1 MRIVIVGAGIGGI
14 TAALALRR
22 LGFPDVTLIEQAPAI
37 RAVGAGIQLSANC
50 VRLLRRLGLGE
61 ALAEISVQPSAHV
74 FRDWKTGELLL
85 HTALGAKA
93 EAAFG
98 ETYFHA
104 HRADL
109 LAALLAKLAPS
120 QVHLGQRVKEI
131 RDIGGHVEVA
141 TEKGERFEADV
152 LIGADGIHSTVR
164 QALFGADRPRFA
176 GNVAWRALVPAER
189 VAHLRLDKVAEVWMG
204 PNRSLVRYY
213 VSAGRLL
220 NWIGITRAKESEIES
235 WSAKGLVADALRL
248 WGDWHPIVRGMIEAT
263 PAEGLFRMGLYDRD
277 PLQSWARGRIAIL
290 GDAAHP
296 MLPFH
301 AQGAAQSI
309 EDAWVLAGSLAES
322 PQQPAAA
329 LQAFAARRIE
339 RANWVQAYSRE
350 MEEFVHQADP
360 ARIEHRNQR
369 LRERLKK
376 YEGEFPPGQVKL
388 YSFDADSVFAS
399 PPKAVA

>member
-1 MRIVIVGAGIGGI
+1 MRIIIVGTGIGG
-14 TAALALRR
+14 TAAALALRR
-22 LGFPDVTLIEQAPAI
+22 LGFRDLILLEQAAAI
-37 RAVGAGIQLSANC
+37 RTVGAGIQLSANC
-50 VRLLRRLGLGE
+50 VRLLRRLGVGETLGCV
-61 ALAEISVQPSAHV
+61 AVQPTAHV
-74 FRDWKTGELLL
+74 FRDWKTGEVLL

-109 LAALLAKLAPS
+109 LAALLEK
-120 QVHLGQRVKEI
+120 LGQDTVRFGRRVAKVTQDQGGVQVFTEQGETYHA
-131 RDIGGHVEVA
+131 DI
-141 TEKGERFEADV
+141 
-152 LIGADGIHSTVR
+152 LIGADGIHSSVR

-189 VAHLRLDKVAEVWMG
+189 VAHLDLDKVAEVWMG

-235 WSAKGLVADALRL
+235 WSARGLVADALDL

-277 PLQSWARGRIAIL
+277 PLEAWTKGRMAIL

-309 EDAWVLAGSLAES
+309 EDAWVLAGSIAEN
-322 PQQPAAA
+322 PGNPPVA
-329 LQAFAARRIE
+329 LKAFADRRIE
-339 RANWVQAYSRE
+339 RATWVQAYSRE

-360 ARIEHRNQR
+360 VLVAHRNDR

-376 YEGEFPPGQVKL
+376 YEAEFPPGQVKL
-388 YSFDADSVFAS
+388 YSFDADSVFTT
-399 PPKAVA
+399 PPKAVT

>member
-1 MRIVIVGAGIGGI
+1 MRIVIVGSGIGGI

-22 LGFPDVTLIEQAPAI
+22 LGFTDVTMLEQAPAI

-50 VRLLRRLGLGE
+50 VRLLRRLGLGDR
-61 ALAEISVQPSAHV
+61 LARIAVQPTAHV
-74 FRDWKTGELLL
+74 FRDWKTGEVLLN
-85 HTALGAKA
+85 TALGARA
-93 EAAFG
+93 ETAFG

-109 LAALLAKLAPS
+109 LAVLLDR
-120 QVHLGQRVKEI
+120 LGRETVRLGRKVTAVEQ
-131 RDIGGHVEVA
+131 DGGAVRITA
-141 TEKGERFEADV
+141 DTGERFEADV

-189 VAHLRLDKVAEVWMG
+189 VRHLDLDKVAEVWMG
-204 PNRSLVRYY
+204 PNRSLVRYF
-213 VSAGRLL
+213 VSSGKVL
-220 NWIGITRAKESEIES
+220 NWIGITRAREGEIES
-235 WSAKGLVADALRL
+235 WSAKGLVDDALAL
-248 WGDWHPIVRGMIEAT
+248 WGDWHPVVRGMIEAT
-263 PAEGLFRMGLYDRD
+263 PPDGLFRMGLYDRD
-277 PLQSWARGRIAIL
+277 PLDAWAGGRIAIL

-309 EDAWVLAGSLAES
+309 EDAWVLAGSLAEN
-322 PQQPAAA
+322 QHDPAAA
-329 LQAFAARRIE
+329 LLAFAGRRME

-360 ARIEHRNQR
+360 ARIAHRNDR

-388 YSFDADSVFAS
+388 YGFDADSVFAT
-399 PPKAVA
+399 PPRAVA

>member
-1 MRIVIVGAGIGGI
+1 MRIAIVGAGIGGI
-14 TAALALRR
+14 TAALALKR
-22 LGFPDVTLIEQAPAI
+22 LGFDQVTLIEQASAI

-50 VRLLRRLGLGE
+50 VRLLRRLGLGD
-61 ALAEISVQPSAHV
+61 ALARVSVRPSAHV
-74 FRDWKTGELLL
+74 FRDGKTGEVLL
-85 HTALGAKA
+85 HTALGPKA
-93 EAAFG
+93 DSAFG
-98 ETYFHA
+98 DTYSHA

-109 LAALLAKLAPS
+109 LAALLERLEPS
-120 QVHLGQRVKEI
+120 ILRLGCRLSGFSGEAERI
-131 RDIGGHVEVA
+131 RLEVEPGD
-141 TEKGERFEADV
+141 TITADV

-189 VAHLRLDKVAEVWMG
+189 VAHLDLDKVAEVWMG
-204 PNRSLVRYY
+204 PNRSLVRYF

-235 WSAKGLVADALRL
+235 WSAKGIVADALDL
-248 WGDWHPIVRGMIEAT
+248 WGDWHPDVRGMIEAT
-263 PAEGLFRMGLYDRD
+263 PSDSLFRMGLYDRD
-277 PLQSWARGRIAIL
+277 PPHAWTRGRVAIR

-309 EDAWVLAGSLAES
+309 EDAWVLAGSLAENPS
-322 PQQPAAA
+322 DPPAA
-329 LQAFAARRIE
+329 LAAYAGRRIE

-350 MEEFVHQADP
+350 MEAFVHQADP
-360 ARIEHRNQR
+360 ARIDYRNAR

-376 YEGEFPPGQVKL
+376 YEGAFPPGQVKL
-388 YSFDADSVFAS
+388 YSFDADSVFPS
-399 PPKAVA
+399 PPQAVA

>member
-1 MRIVIVGAGIGGI
+1 MRIVIIGAGIGGI
-14 TAALALRR
+14 TTALALDR
-22 LGFPDVTLIEQAPAI
+22 LGFRDVTMVEQAPAI

-61 ALAEISVQPSAHV
+61 ALAEVSVQPTAHV
-74 FRDWKTGELLL
+74 FRDWKTGEVLL

-109 LAALLAKLAPS
+109 LAVLLSKLDPS
-120 QVHLGQRVKEI
+120 RLHLGQRVREI
-131 RDIGGHVEVA
+131 EERDDRIEVT
-141 TEKGERFEADV
+141 TEQGSRFEADV

-164 QALFGADRPRFA
+164 QVLFGADRPRFA

-189 VAHLRLDKVAEVWMG
+189 VQHLNLDKVAEVWMG

-220 NWIGITRAKESEIES
+220 NWIGITRAQESEIES
-235 WSAKGLVADALRL
+235 WSAKGLVADALQL
-248 WGDWHPIVRGMIEAT
+248 WGNWHPIVRGMIEAT
-263 PAEGLFRMGLYDRD
+263 PPENLFRMGLYDRD
-277 PLQSWARGRIAIL
+277 PLTAWAKGRIAIL

-309 EDAWVLAGSLAES
+309 EDAWVLAGSLAEN
-322 PQQPAAA
+322 PRDPAAA
-329 LQAFAARRIE
+329 LQAYVSRRIE

-360 ARIEHRNQR
+360 ARIEYRNQR

-388 YSFDADSVFAS
+388 YAFDADSVFPT
-399 PPKAVA
+399 PPKAVV

>member
-1 MRIVIVGAGIGGI
+1 MRIVITGAGIGGI
-14 TAALALRR
+14 TAALALGR
-22 LGFPDVTLIEQAPAI
+22 LGFRDVTLLEQAPAI

-61 ALAEISVQPSAHV
+61 ALAGLAVQPSAHV
-74 FRDWKTGELLL
+74 FRDGKSGELLL

-109 LAALLAKLAPS
+109 LAALLQRLDPS
-120 QVHLGQRVKEI
+120 AVQLGQRVREI
-131 RDIGGHVEVA
+131 RDLGDRIGIA
-141 TEKGERFEADV
+141 TEQGRRFEAEV

-189 VAHLRLDKVAEVWMG
+189 VTHLNLDKVAEVWMG

-213 VSAGRLL
+213 VAAGRLL

-235 WSAKGLVADALRL
+235 WSAKGRVADALEL
-248 WGDWHPIVRGMIEAT
+248 WGDWHPVVRGMIEAT
-263 PAEGLFRMGLYDRD
+263 PPDNLFRMGLYDRD
-277 PLQSWARGRIAIL
+277 PLDAWTRGRIAIL

-309 EDAWVLAGSLAES
+309 EDAWVLAGSLAEN
-322 PQQPAAA
+322 PRDPAAA
-329 LQAFAARRIE
+329 LAVYAGRRIE

-360 ARIEHRNQR
+360 ARVEHRNNR

-388 YSFDADSVFAS
+388 YSFDADSVFPT
-399 PPKAVA
+399 PPQAVA